1 MFADP
6 QSVTVN
12 SVAQSLARTSSSDN
26 GGKFAKSDRSYKME
40 INHQYG
46 RRQRHQI
53 KLTHDLLVA
62 NPLISGQNVNSS
74 ISAYLVVDLP
84 VGFDTA
90 TAKLDV
96 DGFVSFLAASSGSA
110 VTKLLGGES

>member
-12 SVAQSLARTSSSDN
+12 AVAQSLARTSSSEN

-53 KLTHDLLVA
+53 KLTHDSLVA
-62 NPLISGQNVNSS
+62 NPLVSGQNINQSS
-74 ISAYLVVDLP
+74 SVYIVVDLP
-84 VGFDTA
+84 VGYDTA
-90 TAKLDV
+90 TAKLDI
-96 DGFVSFLAASSGSA
+96 DGFVAFLAASSGSA

>member
-12 SVAQSLARTSSSDN
+12 SVAQSLARTSSSEN
-26 GGKFAKSDRSYKME
+26 GGKFAKSDRTYKME

-46 RRQRHQI
+46 RRQRHLI
-53 KLTHDLLVA
+53 KLTHDSLVA
-62 NPLISGQNVNSS
+62 NPLISGQNINQ
-74 ISAYLVVDLP
+74 SASVYIVVDLP
-84 VGFDTA
+84 TGYDTA